1 MPAIHKNS
9 SGFTV
14 IEVLVA
20 LTIFSIG
27 LLAVATMQISAIRT
41 NAFAYRITIATTLAQ
56 DLLENYKRLG
66 YEGIPTTGNYTDNNP
81 INAKGEHDGVG
92 IYNRTWTV
100 ADNGW
105 RKTITVTVAWTD
117 IAPHSVTLSSQVNQ

>member
-1 MPAIHKNS
+1 MSAIHKNR

-27 LLAVATMQISAIRT
+27 LLALATMQISAIRT
-41 NAFAYRITIATTLAQ
+41 NAFAYRVNVATVLAQ

-66 YEGIPTTGNYTDNNP
+66 YDGIPTTGNYADNNP
-81 INAKGEHDGVG
+81 LNEKGDHDPAG

>member
-1 MPAIHKNS
+1 MPAIHTKNS
-9 SGFTV
+9 AFTV

-27 LLAVATMQISAIRT
+27 LLALATMQISAIRT
-41 NAFAYRITIATTLAQ
+41 NAFAYRNNVATVLAQ

-66 YEGIPTTGNYTDNNP
+66 YDGIPSTGNYTDNNP
-81 INAKGEHDGVG
+81 LNEKGDHDPKG
-92 IYNRTWTV
+92 IYYRTWTV

-105 RKTITVTVAWTD
+105 RKTISVTVAWTD
-117 IAPHSVTLSSQVNQ
+117 IAPHSVTLSTQVNQ